1 MLILSSQLRGAPVM
15 SLQTGA
21 KLGSLGDAVINPA
34 NLQIIAYV
42 VEGALLVEQPTFIR
56 TAEIREYGRLGVI
69 IDSNDDLIGLD
80 DIVRVKHLYE
90 AKFNPVGIQVI
101 DDQGHKLGKVEDTTL
116 DVDSFLIQQLNIK
129 RGLLKSFSDTGL
141 LVHRTQIVEINDHSI
156 IVKSTAQK
164 VVEPVMQSIRS
175 EFVNPFR
182 QPNTQSD
189 SSDSR

>member
-1 MLILSSQLRGAPVM
+1 M

-21 KLGSLGDAVINPA
+21 KLGSLGDAIINPA

-156 IVKSTAQK
+156 IVKSTARK